1 MRKREKRYE
10 ELASNVG
17 CAIFM
22 ADDDWCVAVF
32 KCKPVDVRRV
42 LINFYGFVKDLEGVK
57 SLHFA
62 IRDRLKDDVVFSFR
76 VLVDLKEKQIVKS
89 KIKYKLGTLMPGS
102 RFAVDPD
109 TKDPLEKYVAW
120 SPDERIAKYG
130 PKKFMDF
137 CDLLSKMSRLV
148 LQMVRRKYF
157 ESNDRVEIAHI
168 MSSMLGCTEYGILST
183 EHWEVGYYD
192 RIDDRYCQY
201 LKRTFINQRSKK
213 QD

>member
-1 MRKREKRYE
+1 
-10 ELASNVG
+10 
-17 CAIFM
+17 M
-22 ADDDWCVAVF
+22 AVDDWCVAVF
-32 KCKPVDVRRV
+32 RCKPADVRRV
-42 LINFYGFVKDLEGVK
+42 LVSFYGFVKDLEGVK
-57 SLHFA
+57 SLHFV

-76 VLVDLKEKQIVKS
+76 VLVDSKDKQIVKS
-89 KIKYKLGTLMPGS
+89 KINYKLGTLMASG

-137 CDLLSKMSRLV
+137 CDLLSKLSRLV
-148 LQMVRRKYF
+148 LQMARKRYF
-157 ESNDRVEIAHI
+157 ESNDRVEMAHV
-168 MSSMLGCTEYGILST
+168 MSWMLGCTEYGILST

-201 LKRTFINQRSKK
+201 LKHDFRSKPSEK
-213 QD
+213 

>member
-1 MRKREKRYE
+1 
-10 ELASNVG
+10 
-17 CAIFM
+17 M

-32 KCKPVDVRRV
+32 RCKPADVRRV
-42 LINFYGFVKDLEGVK
+42 LVSFYGFVKDLEGVR
-57 SLHFA
+57 SLHFI
-62 IRDRLKDDVVFSFR
+62 IRDRLEDDVVFSFR
-76 VLVDLKEKQIVKS
+76 VLVDSKDKQIIKS
-89 KIKYKLGTLMPGS
+89 KINYKLGTLMASG

-137 CDLLSKMSRLV
+137 CDLLSKLSRLV
-148 LQMVRRKYF
+148 LQMARKRCF
-157 ESNDRVEIAHI
+157 ESNDRVEMAHV
-168 MSSMLGCTEYGILST
+168 MSWMLGCTEYGILST

-201 LKRTFINQRSKK
+201 LKHDFRSKPSEK
-213 QD
+213 